1 MAEQRQDLEPAK
13 QGGIEGDGAKPQE
26 SAWTALLKSLGQK
39 ALTALFTVGGLAT
52 FAAFAGTIVLW
63 TRFDALQL
71 PANQIVD
78 VIPRA
83 EAVTIGTTIL
93 LLFGFCG
100 AAAALAVYL
109 IDRGGRA
116 TPGMSRGVL
125 LIVAAEA
132 VVTIW
137 LAGGTRSLDRMI
149 ATEAVVLAFGAIL
162 WATHVGG
169 LVKLNEGDIPDLLGD
184 EESQIVEPGAF
195 RDGNEWKGGKCKT
208 ARALGIALV
217 VGAGAWLIA
226 YLATEHDQARGWVAC
241 LAAIGI
247 VLLGAVV
254 MRWGAFVREDA
265 GRRKTKLEAEKA
277 KHDTARRKRR
287 DEEKERREAAA
298 KALEEAEAER
308 RPARAAGV
316 VSWRKVSWSR
326 GGRGRGGG
334 LTISSGAPDA
344 DPLPPSPR
352 AVEGAAKEEPRRKPP
367 SSDLTAAGKMVVVP
381 LTLAAVVAPALI
393 LGERWLLITLAALVL
408 IGLGLWR
415 IAELS
420 EGRFLWYGL
429 AVLLSVPLFGTV
441 AMTMRNIDDPQA
453 QPVAIIRGGDGSA
466 EALQGLYVTE
476 TSERVYFANVA
487 TQGCK
492 KDIVEDSGRL
502 LWIPKSEVVAMT
514 IGPSQ
519 DVDKAARASLEM
531 AYELTPDI
539 ETSEGGHV
547 SMVTEGSES
556 AETGVPANPAD
567 TANAKA
573 VGKRLVNAGPAVRP
587 RFGRGLQL
595 SPSRA
600 SPGDKVVLRVSS
612 PEYGG
617 FRGLPQGA
625 TLRLNGVK
633 LPILNRVVTGSGDGG
648 SGFVLPEETIEFEVP
663 PDATS
668 GVVKV
673 ECTQLAGQ
681 PFLTVPQK
689 PTARVTMRVESG
701 SRQVT
706 FDSRGSTGAGGAST
720 GLVRRWTVAG
730 LHMGREA
737 SVTADLPPRL
747 APYKVRLELTDT
759 EGQVDHVDLQVLR
772 LPQSRFPLGKSRP
785 RDTRPVQLVR
795 EALRKA
801 VEASP
806 PAAIEI
812 DGHADSTDTDEFN
825 LGLSLRRARW
835 MRRQLFVLH
844 RDADVASIAG
854 ADSPLANGGA
864 PVPLTVRGFGESC
877 PIVHKS
883 GPQAINRR
891 VEVFLL
897 DPGASV
903 AAAKGCY
910 PGRVRRMS
918 W

>member
-1 MAEQRQDLEPAK
+1 VAEQQQDPEPTK
-13 QGGIEGDGAKPQE
+13 RDGTEGEETKPRE

-137 LAGGTRSLDRMI
+137 LAGGTSSLDRTI

-169 LVKLNEGDIPDLLGD
+169 LVKLSEDEIPDLLGD
-184 EESQIVEPGAF
+184 EESQAIEPGAF
-195 RDGNEWKGGKCKT
+195 RDANGREWKDGGRKT
-208 ARALGIALV
+208 ARALVIALV
-217 VGAGAWLIA
+217 VGAGAGLIA
-226 YLATEHDQARGWVAC
+226 YRGHDQARGWVFG
-241 LAAIGI
+241 LAAIGS
-247 VLLGAVV
+247 VLLLAV
-254 MRWGAFVREDA
+254 MLRWRAFLREDA
-265 GRRKTKLEAEKA
+265 ARRRTKLEAEKA
-277 KHDTARRKRR
+277 KRDTAKRKREG
-287 DEEKERREAAA
+287 EEKKRGEAEA
-298 KALEEAEAER
+298 KAVEEAEAER
-308 RPARAAGV
+308 KPARTAGV

-326 GGRGRGGG
+326 GRGGSGRG
-334 LTISSGAPDA
+334 LTISFGAPDT
-344 DPLPPSPR
+344 DPLPPSRR
-352 AVEGAAKEEPRRKPP
+352 AVEGTAEGKPRRKPP
-367 SSDLTAAGKMVVVP
+367 SSDLTPEGKMAIVP
-381 LTLAAVVAPALI
+381 LTLAVVGAPAAI
-393 LGERWLLITLAALVL
+393 LGQRWLLITLAALVL

-453 QPVAIIRGGDGSA
+453 QPVAIIRGGDGPA

-476 TSERVYFANVA
+476 TSNRVYFANVA

-492 KDIVEDSGRL
+492 KDLVEDSGRL
-502 LWIPKSEVVAMT
+502 FWIPKSEVVAMA

-531 AYELTPDI
+531 SYALTPDI

-547 SMVTEGSES
+547 SLATESSES
-556 AETGVPANPAD
+556 GGTGASAKATDAADAE
-567 TANAKA
+567 A
-573 VGKRLVNAGPAVRP
+573 VGKRLLNAGPAVRP

-595 SPSRA
+595 SRSVA
-600 SPGDKVVLRVSS
+600 SPHDKVVLRISS

-617 FRGLPQGA
+617 FSGLPEGG

-633 LPILNRVVTGSGDGG
+633 LPILNRVVTGSGHGG
-648 SGFVLPEETIEFEVP
+648 GRFVPEEAIEFEVP
-663 PDATS
+663 SKATS
-668 GVVKV
+668 GVVTV

-681 PFLTVPQK
+681 PFLTVPRK
-689 PTARVTMRVESG
+689 LTARVTMQMKPG

-706 FDSRGSTGAGGAST
+706 FDSRDSSGSSGAST

-730 LHMGREA
+730 LHMGRGV

-747 APYKVRLELTDT
+747 APYHVRLELTDA
-759 EGQVDHVDLQVLR
+759 EGQADHVDLQVLR
-772 LPQSRFPLGKSRP
+772 LPQSRFPSGEAQP
-785 RDTRPVQLVR
+785 RDVRPLERVR

-801 VEASP
+801 IEASP

-812 DGHADSTDTDEFN
+812 DGHADSIDTAEFN
-825 LGLSLRRARW
+825 FGLSLRRARW
-835 MRRQLFVLH
+835 MRRQLFELH
-844 RDADVASIAG
+844 HEADVASISG
-854 ADSPLANGGA
+854 PDPPLANGGA
-864 PVPLTVRGFGESC
+864 SVPLTVRGFGESC
-877 PIVHKS
+877 PIVHKP

-897 DPGASV
+897 DPGASI
-903 AAAKGCY
+903 AAAKGCR